1 MKKLNEMNK
10 NELLK
15 ALEKQ
20 FNKIDYINDKF
31 NRYKAFGSLSKYI
44 NLNEI
49 TNAKTL
55 ETCDYFLDIIRDEKQ
70 EEDAD
75 TDYYDF
81 TNNQLIKI
89 LNNKQLIEYIELLEE
104 YSYEIVCDIRD
115 YRNYKKELNNRE
127 IGDIWY

>member
-31 NRYKAFGSLSKYI
+31 NRYKAFGNLSKYI

-55 ETCDYFLDIIRDEKQ
+55 EVIDNFLDLIRDEKQ
-70 EEDAD
+70 KEDAN
-75 TDYYDF
+75 TDYYNY
-81 TNNQLIKI
+81 TNNEIINMLNKNELIDFI
-89 LNNKQLIEYIELLEE
+89 DYLYN
-104 YSYEIVCDIRD
+104 YSYELVCDIRD
-115 YRNYKKELNNRE
+115 YRSYYKKLDDDLSFQ
-127 IGDIWY
+127 I

>member
-15 ALEKQ
+15 ALKKQ

-49 TNAKTL
+49 TNNKTL
-55 ETCDYFLDIIRDEKQ
+55 EVIDNFLDLIRDEKQ
-70 EEDAD
+70 KINESI
-75 TDYYDF
+75 DYYNYSNNEIINMLNKNELIDF
-81 TNNQLIKI
+81 IDYLYN
-89 LNNKQLIEYIELLEE
+89 
-104 YSYEIVCDIRD
+104 YSYELVCNIRD
-115 YRNYKKELNNRE
+115 YRSYYKKLDDDLSFQ
-127 IGDIWY
+127 I

>member
-1 MKKLNEMNK
+1 MKKLNEMSK

-49 TNAKTL
+49 TNNKTL
-55 ETCDYFLDIIRDEKQ
+55 EVIDTFLDLIRDEKQ
-70 EEDAD
+70 KKDAD
-75 TDYYDF
+75 TDYYNY
-81 TNNQLIKI
+81 TNNEIIKTLNKNELIDFI
-89 LNNKQLIEYIELLEE
+89 DYLYNYNYEL
-104 YSYEIVCDIRD
+104 VCDIRD
-115 YRNYKKELNNRE
+115 YRSYYKKLDDDLSFQ
-127 IGDIWY
+127 I

>member
-15 ALEKQ
+15 ALKKQ

-55 ETCDYFLDIIRDEKQ
+55 EVIDNFLDLIRDEKQ
-70 EEDAD
+70 KINESI
-75 TDYYDF
+75 DYYNYSNNEIIKMLNKNELIDF
-81 TNNQLIKI
+81 IDYLYN
-89 LNNKQLIEYIELLEE
+89 
-104 YSYEIVCDIRD
+104 YSYELVCNIRD
-115 YRNYKKELNNRE
+115 YRSYYKKLDDDLSFQ
-127 IGDIWY
+127 I

>member
-15 ALEKQ
+15 ALKKQ

-49 TNAKTL
+49 TNNKTL
-55 ETCDYFLDIIRDEKQ
+55 EVIDNFLDLIRDEKQ
-70 EEDAD
+70 KEDAN
-75 TDYYDF
+75 TDYYDY
-81 TNNQLIKI
+81 TNNEIIKMLNKNELIDFI
-89 LNNKQLIEYIELLEE
+89 DYLYNYNYEL
-104 YSYEIVCDIRD
+104 VCNIRD
-115 YRNYKKELNNRE
+115 YRSYYKKLDDDLSFQ
-127 IGDIWY
+127 I

>member
-55 ETCDYFLDIIRDEKQ
+55 EIIDNFLDLIRDEKQ
-70 EEDAD
+70 KINESI
-75 TDYYDF
+75 DYYNYSNNEIIKMLNKNELIDF
-81 TNNQLIKI
+81 IDYLYN
-89 LNNKQLIEYIELLEE
+89 YSHEL
-104 YSYEIVCDIRD
+104 VCNIRD
-115 YRNYKKELNNRE
+115 YRSYYKKLDDDLSFQ
-127 IGDIWY
+127 I

>member
-31 NRYKAFGSLSKYI
+31 NRYKAFGNLSKYI

-55 ETCDYFLDIIRDEKQ
+55 EVIDNFLDLIRDEKQ
-70 EEDAD
+70 KEDAD
-75 TDYYDF
+75 TDYYNY
-81 TNNQLIKI
+81 TNNEIINMLNKNELIDFI
-89 LNNKQLIEYIELLEE
+89 DYLYN
-104 YSYEIVCDIRD
+104 YSYELVCDIRD
-115 YRNYKKELNNRE
+115 YRSYYKKLDDDLSFQ
-127 IGDIWY
+127 I

>member
-31 NRYKAFGSLSKYI
+31 NRYKAFGNLSKYI

-55 ETCDYFLDIIRDEKQ
+55 EVIDNFLDLIRDEKQ
-70 EEDAD
+70 KEDAD
-75 TDYYDF
+75 TDYYNY
-81 TNNQLIKI
+81 TNNDIIKMLNKNELIDFI
-89 LNNKQLIEYIELLEE
+89 DYLYN
-104 YSYEIVCDIRD
+104 YSYELVCDIRD
-115 YRNYKKELNNRE
+115 YRSYYKKLDDDLSFQ
-127 IGDIWY
+127 I